1 MEVNSRSNWLV
12 SIDPTTV
19 GVQGGM
25 IRPAINP
32 SKSVSLKTRER
43 SGEGGRRRGGRY
55 DVSDC
60 FRMKTVW
67 DEKQVQTAVLEPTLS
82 LHEEFVGLKFHSVLV
97 P

>member
-32 SKSVSLKTRER
+32 SKSVSLKKRER
-43 SGEGGRRRGGRY
+43 RREEGGEAG
-55 DVSDC
+55 
-60 FRMKTVW
+60 MM
-67 DEKQVQTAVLEPTLS
+67 
-82 LHEEFVGLKFHSVLV
+82 
-97 P
+97 